1 MVNGGS
7 MNYNKNGWH
16 GMYSFGEV
24 ENNDRIYALNDE
36 LEPLCKHALA
46 AAKSWEEER
55 QWIDIDWCA
64 S

>member
-1 MVNGGS
+1 
-7 MNYNKNGWH
+7 
-16 GMYSFGEV
+16 MYSFGEV